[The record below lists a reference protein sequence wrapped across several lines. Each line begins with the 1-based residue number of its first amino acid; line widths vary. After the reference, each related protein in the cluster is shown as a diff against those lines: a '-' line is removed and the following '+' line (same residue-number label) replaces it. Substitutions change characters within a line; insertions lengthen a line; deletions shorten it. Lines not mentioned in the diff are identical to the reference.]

1 MSQPLPSILAPSPL
15 LQVLNLRGKTYLAPL
30 TTVGNLPFRR
40 VCKVLG
46 ADITCG
52 EMALATNLLQVR
64 RVGRGRGKGRWE
76 GSWGCWGKREG
87 ERRRLTEVARGG
99 GKAPMKRMR
108 GQEGKGDKCRLD
120 GCNPQGSA
128 AGYALL
134 RLLGGVSLGG
144 ASPFSAASPLPSP
157 LHLLRILFTSTF
169 PLALASNPFHQPGH
183 CRKRR
188 ARHQSGRC

>member
-1 MSQPLPSILAPSPL
+1 MRMEQGREGDGLWQRLKDMKVGGCYWSTGHHKGRGKKPHLKQSAVLTTHVLMTKHAQLSPSIRSPNPL

-64 RVGRGRGKGRWE
+64 RVGRGRGKGD
-76 GSWGCWGKREG
+76 GKEAGDVGASGRG

-99 GKAPMKRMR
+99 GKGPR
-108 GQEGKGDKCRLD
+108 KG
-120 GCNPQGSA
+120 
-128 AGYALL
+128 
-134 RLLGGVSLGG
+134 
-144 ASPFSAASPLPSP
+144 
-157 LHLLRILFTSTF
+157 
-169 PLALASNPFHQPGH
+169 
-183 CRKRR
+183 
-188 ARHQSGRC
+188 